1 MLQAGVEH
9 FFHPVQF
16 GAPGF
21 LEVFEALIG
30 SDSREPLTGI
40 PTRTASVGTPTV
52 LSVSCGP
59 IHAWLKNLRNT
70 LGGHLQGLP
79 DGLQLHRELDR
90 VALHLALVVDLRVAA
105 LHVHRNGERNVV
117 PIHLAVFDR

>member
-1 MLQAGVEH
+1 LFGHPGLKAQAGHCQSPQSGGILLAFVFQMLQAGVEH

-30 SDSREPLTGI
+30 SDSREPLIGI

-52 LSVSCGP
+52 KIAWTLSIMAS
-59 IHAWLKNLRNT
+59 
-70 LGGHLQGLP
+70 
-79 DGLQLHRELDR
+79 
-90 VALHLALVVDLRVAA
+90 LVYHAA
-105 LHVHRNGERNVV
+105 LFTPGSKT
-117 PIHLAVFDR
+117 